1 MNGLAGEIVA
11 DKKQCTPAKQMQ
23 KRMVSKANKTGDLP
37 RFRKDV
43 KEASKK

>member
-1 MNGLAGEIVA
+1 MMA
-11 DKKQCTPAKQMQ
+11 DKKCSPAKQMA

-43 KEASKK
+43 KEGKKK